1 MYGNNEG
8 LERNITDILARM
20 RKQRMPKEN
29 IDVIVS
35 WVNFLKAKGSH
46 ERLAVRLMKIT
57 KEEII
62 NQIKS
67 GMPLQVRGLS
77 VFDSKTRICGRIDQL
92 RMTGT
97 FEGNRHTGIIIDDK
111 YPKDPNLI
119 HGLTLYYK
127 LQLSSY
133 AVALENSDQYG
144 SLCKVEGAE
153 LIYRE
158 KATDKVIKSYE
169 MDRKRLGDC
178 ASNVGAAVD
187 DAWSMYQKKKEA
199 EHRRF
204 DVEIGEWVGCYC
216 DGAGMRGR
224 GGVLGEL
231 G

>member
-1 MYGNNEG
+1 MDQDGF
-8 LERNITDILARM
+8 T
-20 RKQRMPKEN
+20 RKYLSISSVSVLGSCEMKFLDAIMGRTKQTTAMKAGKE
-29 IDVIVS
+29 
-35 WVNFLKAKGSH
+35 AH
-46 ERLAVRLMKIT
+46 ERLAARLPKIT
-57 KEEII
+57 KEEVI

-67 GMPLQVRGLS
+67 GMPLQVRELS

-97 FEGNRHTGIIIDDK
+97 FEGHRHTGIIIDDK

-144 SLCKVEGAE
+144 SLCKVVGAE

-178 ASNVGAAVD
+178 TSNVGAAVD
-187 DAWSMYQKKKEA
+187 DAWSLYQKKKEA

-204 DVEIGEWVGCYC
+204 DVERGEWVGCYC
-216 DGAGMRGR
+216 KSIAYG
-224 GGVLGEL
+224 
-231 G
+231 